1 MDGASLDWG
10 WVRVNLF
17 FKIPLCAEVVQRMR
31 VQQDGPAWRQLDRED
46 LSSMARLDRF
56 LLDVG
61 APLGFGLLEMPVAM
75 PLACL
80 STFQM

>member
-1 MDGASLDWG
+1 
-10 WVRVNLF
+10 
-17 FKIPLCAEVVQRMR
+17 
-31 VQQDGPAWRQLDRED
+31 
-46 LSSMARLDRF
+46 MARLDRF